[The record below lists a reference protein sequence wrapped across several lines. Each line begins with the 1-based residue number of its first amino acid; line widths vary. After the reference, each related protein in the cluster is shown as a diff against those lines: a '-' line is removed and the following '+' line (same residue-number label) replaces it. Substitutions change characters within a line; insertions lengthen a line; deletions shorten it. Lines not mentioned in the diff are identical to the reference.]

1 MHINKIR
8 VSQILG
14 IEHLEFDAGKF
25 NEISGENGVGKT
37 SFLEAI
43 KSAVRGGDDATLLRR
58 GAERGEIVLVLD
70 DNTEIRRRIT
80 QKATTTT
87 VERNGVKVQRPAEV
101 IKGLTDMLSV
111 NPVDFLRAPKKLR
124 VNALLESLPMT
135 ADAERIA
142 KIVGYEVKLEDGV
155 HALEQISALHKSI
168 FDDRTGTNRAVREK
182 ESTINQLSAT
192 LPDGETVDTPADKSG
207 LLAALNVIDGKK
219 DAELERIATKLD
231 TFRKGRDDG
240 IAALKAVSDKKVDDW
255 QAEIAA
261 LQQKIADE
269 KIAHAAAVAAENE
282 KFADIERK
290 AGQQREITLK
300 DHAEE
305 REDTAAKIKSIEEQ
319 AAQATKH
326 QQTRDTIKSM
336 RAASDLLREDAERQT
351 AALESLEAYKSEL
364 LSALPIDGLSV
375 VDGEIF
381 RHEIPFDRLNSG
393 QQVEIAVEIAKL
405 RAGPLGIICVDG
417 IELLDAKHF
426 ESFKEQAL
434 ASDLQ
439 LFVARV
445 GDSDMELIAE
455 A

>member
-1 MHINKIR
+1 MHINQIR
-8 VSQILG
+8 ISQILG
-14 IEHLEFDAGKF
+14 IEHLEFEAGKF
-25 NEISGENGVGKT
+25 NEVSGENGVGKT

-101 IKGLTDMLSV
+101 IKGLTDMLSI

-124 VNALLESLPMT
+124 VNALLESLPM
-135 ADAERIA
+135 AVDAERIA
-142 KIVGYEVKLEDGV
+142 GIVGREVELDESA

-182 ESTINQLSAT
+182 EATINQLAAT
-192 LPDGETVDTPADKSG
+192 LPDGETDDVPADKSG
-207 LLAALNVIDGKK
+207 LLATLNGIDAKK
-219 DAELERIATKLD
+219 DAEIERISTKLD
-231 TFRKGRDDG
+231 GFRKGRDDA
-240 IAALKAVSDKKVDDW
+240 IAALRSISEKKVSDW
-255 QAEIAA
+255 QDEIAA
-261 LQQKIADE
+261 LQKKIADE
-269 KIAHAAAVAAENE
+269 KVSVAADILAESD
-282 KFADIERK
+282 KFADVERK

-300 DHAEE
+300 EHAEE
-305 REDTAAKIKSIEEQ
+305 REDTAAKLKSIEEH

-326 QQTRDTIKSM
+326 QQTRDTIKAM
-336 RAASDLLREDAERQT
+336 REAADTLREDADRQT
-351 AALESLEAYKSEL
+351 AALEALEAYKSEL

-439 LFVARV
+439 LFVAKV
-445 GDSDMELIAE
+445 GDSEMELTAE